1 MSTPPLD
8 RFGALARRLAV
19 TASRRGLLARLTTG
33 LAATIALA
41 DRDGVVAKS
50 CPPCRKKKHG
60 RCKKKRRDGA
70 PCGNNNR
77 CRNGHCDP
85 NACTADCSG
94 TPGPRPCG
102 PPGSSCQC
110 VNVVEGT
117 SACVKNQPGEAC
129 GTETVCNPGLICGI
143 PCTTYLSSCW
153 APCV

>member
-60 RCKKKRRDGA
+60 RCKKQGRPLTCLHRRDFVRSER
-70 PCGNNNR
+70 CSR
-77 CRNGHCDP
+77 CR
-85 NACTADCSG
+85 
-94 TPGPRPCG
+94 RR
-102 PPGSSCQC
+102 
-110 VNVVEGT
+110 
-117 SACVKNQPGEAC
+117 
-129 GTETVCNPGLICGI
+129 
-143 PCTTYLSSCW
+143 
-153 APCV
+153 